1 MPCRNGQ
8 SAKHDKNDKEGND
21 VNNKTLLLASAGMV
35 LIAASAAH
43 AQDNAVQPAV
53 AADAAGS
60 QDSASQ
66 VASPIGDTTPASAAA
81 VDPEATPA
89 QATGGG
95 DIVVTGSRIRGT
107 FASPTPVTSIAQT
120 DLQAA
125 APATL
130 AEGLQQLPSI
140 TPGGG
145 PSAGGGTGHGG
156 QNFLNLRSLGNNRT
170 LILLNGRR
178 MTPTGPDNLID
189 TNLIPQGL
197 VQRVDV
203 VTGGASAAYGSDAV
217 AGVVNFV
224 LDTHFTGLKVDLSS
238 GISQRGDNSEQKLS
252 VTAGASLLDDRLHI
266 IAAGEYYHD
275 DGVPGDARA
284 FRRTAP
290 NELANPDGTPKLI
303 RGDDLRT
310 PYTPGGMVVVG
321 QGGTAAANN
330 QILGIMFGAGGTP
343 MPYDYGTIASDIG
356 RANGSQNGGDGYRVS
371 TGQEIIRP
379 LVRKTLYGRAEYD
392 VSDNLHVFAEGSY
405 GYSLSDFLSS
415 PVTRT
420 LTIDRSNPYLA
431 EADPALVAQMTALGV
446 TGFQLN
452 RVFTEQPQNHTAN
465 KNQNIRGLGGVTGT
479 IAGNWDWDVSY
490 QYGRDRNDAP
500 MYDNLIVGNL
510 ARAVNTVRSGNGIVC
525 ADTLSTDPAVR
536 AAAAGCMPLNPL
548 GAGAPSQESLDYV
561 FGTSQSRTTVTQQ
574 VADAN
579 VTGTLLDLPAGPL
592 KAALG
597 GEWRKITARIV
608 ADPLSQAGGFRLV
621 NQQNFYGKYNVKE
634 VFGELDIPIFKNAPF
649 AKSFGLN
656 LAGRHTDYS
665 TSGGVNT
672 WKVGLSWQVVDSVRF
687 RATRSRDIRAPDLS
701 ELFATGRQNNIT
713 IDDTLYTGRSY
724 FSVPNKTLGNPG
736 LKPEVANTWVA
747 GVVLQP
753 SFLPTFNLAVDYYD
767 IRIKDAITSVGG
779 NDAVQQCNLS
789 GQTST
794 LCDFVIRDPATE
806 AVIGTLTS
814 PANLAEQVAR
824 GVDVEAG
831 YKVPIDHLFGGDPGD
846 LHIRALASYVA
857 KNRTSSPLLTVVYDD
872 AGNGTAS
879 LPHWRGNLI
888 LDYDRGRFSAFTQI
902 RYIGAMTWDKSR
914 VLGVDTDF
922 NHVSPQVYV
931 DSQFSVHIPAF
942 GHEQTIFLNIHNLL
956 DKKPPYDPSVGGATP
971 LPTNTNLF
979 DQVGRMFRIG
989 VNLRF

>member
-1 MPCRNGQ
+1 M
-8 SAKHDKNDKEGND
+8 
-21 VNNKTLLLASAGMV
+21 KTKAFLFASVGLASISCAAARAQDVPRPAPAAATADQGQQTPAQTPPDSV
-35 LIAASAAH
+35 QPTDDASAA
-43 AQDNAVQPAV
+43 V
-53 AADAAGS
+53 A
-60 QDSASQ
+60 
-66 VASPIGDTTPASAAA
+66 DTTAAPGVA
-81 VDPEATPA
+81 PQ
-89 QATGGG
+89 QAAGGG

-107 FASPTPVTSIAQT
+107 FNSPTPVTSIAQT

-145 PSAGGGTGHGG
+145 PSAGGGTAHGG
-156 QNFLNLRSLGNNRT
+156 QNFLNLRALGDNRT
-170 LILLNGRR
+170 LILMNGRR
-178 MTPTGPDNLID
+178 LTPTGPDNLTD

-224 LDTHFTGLKVDLSS
+224 LDTHFTGLKLDLSS
-238 GISQRGDNSEQKLS
+238 GISQRGDNSEQKIA
-252 VTAGASLLDDRLHI
+252 VTAGTSLLNDRLHI
-266 IAAGEYYHD
+266 IAAGEYYHS
-275 DGVPGDARA
+275 DGVPGDARD
-284 FRRTAP
+284 FRRMAL
-290 NELANPDGTPKLI
+290 NQLANPDGTPKLI
-303 RGDDLRT
+303 GGDDLRT
-310 PYTPGGMVVVG
+310 PYTPGGMVVIG
-321 QGGTAAANN
+321 QGGTAAANG

-356 RANGSQNGGDGYRVS
+356 KTSGSQNGGDGFRVS
-371 TGQEIIRP
+371 TGQEIARP

-392 VSDNLHVFAEGSY
+392 VSDNVHVFGEGTY

-431 EADPALVAQMTALGV
+431 QADPALVAQMTALGV

-452 RVFTEQPQNHTAN
+452 RLFTEQPQNHTAN
-465 KNQNIRGLGGVTGT
+465 KNQNIRGLGGFTGT

-490 QYGRDRNDAP
+490 QYGRDVNDAP
-500 MYDNLIVGNL
+500 MYENLIVGNL
-510 ARAVNTVRSGNGIVC
+510 NQAVNTTTSGGQIVC
-525 ADTLSTDPAVR
+525 AGTVSADPAAR
-536 AAAAGCMPLNPL
+536 AAAAGCAPLNPF
-548 GAGAPSQESLDYV
+548 GAGSPSQQSLDYV
-561 FGTSQSRTTVTQQ
+561 FGTSQSKTTVTQQ

-579 VTGTLLDLPAGPL
+579 VSGTLFALPAGPL
-592 KAALG
+592 KVAVG
-597 GEWRKITARIV
+597 GEWRKITARTV
-608 ADPLSQAGGFRLV
+608 ADPLSQAGAFRLV
-621 NQQNFYGKYNVKE
+621 NQQNFFGTENVKE
-634 VFGELDIPIFKNAPF
+634 AYGELDIPILKNAPL
-649 AKSFGLN
+649 AKSLGLN

-672 WKVGLSWQVVDSVRF
+672 WKVGVSWQVVDSIRF

-713 IDDTLYTGRSY
+713 IDDTLFTGRTY
-724 FSVPNKTLGNPG
+724 FSVPNKTLGNPD

-753 SFLPTFNLAVDYYD
+753 SFLPSFNLAVDYYD
-767 IRIKDAITSVGG
+767 IKIDDAITNVGG

-789 GQTST
+789 NQTSA
-794 LCDFVIRDPATE
+794 LCDFVIRDASTQ

-814 PANLAEQVAR
+814 PANLAQQVTR
-824 GVDVEAG
+824 GVDIEAG
-831 YKVPIDHLFGGDPGD
+831 YKVPLDSLFGGDPGD

-857 KNRTSSPLLTVVYDD
+857 ENKTSSPLLTVVYDD

-879 LPHWRGNLI
+879 LPHWRGNLV
-888 LDYDRGRFSAFTQI
+888 LNYDRGQFSAFTQV

-922 NHVSPQVYV
+922 NHINPQVYV

-942 GHEQTIFLNIHNLL
+942 GHDQTIFLNVHNLL
-956 DKKPPYDPSVGGATP
+956 DKKPPYDPGVGGATP
-971 LPTNTNLF
+971 LPTDPNLF

-989 VNLRF
+989 VNLQF